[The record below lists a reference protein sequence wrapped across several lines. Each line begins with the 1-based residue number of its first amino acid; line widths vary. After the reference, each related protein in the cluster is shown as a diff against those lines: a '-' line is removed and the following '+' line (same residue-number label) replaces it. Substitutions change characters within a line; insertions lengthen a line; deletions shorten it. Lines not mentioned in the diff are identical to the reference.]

1 MVKLILKT
9 YFLKKHGQHC
19 GQHLFFRFN
28 CARCF
33 NAMVNHF
40 ECQSSS
46 YMQDTGL
53 TPLSYVNKAE
63 DKSYQDVIKEKYH
76 RF

>member
-1 MVKLILKT
+1 
-9 YFLKKHGQHC
+9 
-19 GQHLFFRFN
+19 
-28 CARCF
+28 
-33 NAMVNHF
+33 MVNHF

-53 TPLSYVNKAE
+53 TPLSYVNKAV